1 MFFKQ
6 TLNSKLEE
14 VRKYLPVSLATTF
27 SNISPFIQSAE
38 VNFILPLLGQK
49 LYDLALKFYDSPTP
63 LPEGITLE
71 SSPKYTILIEHIQRS
86 LINLTYWASFDFMN
100 VLMNDSGF
108 HRQESDTEKSLFK
121 YQEDSLKAGFKNNG
135 FDGLDTMLEFIE
147 ANMEAFPLFAE
158 SQNYTG
164 RKTSLIPNTGVFN
177 KIFNINNSRLV
188 FLKINR
194 YITQVEDFEI
204 QAVLGAALFSRVKS
218 EMAKSLPEDKITR
231 LIPYIKKPLVHLS
244 IAKAGFHLGI
254 NVTDKGLFFEYQNA
268 TQQNSY
274 VTTPLSD
281 QQYFALAR
289 TSENVGL
296 AYMDRLT
303 GFLSAYA
310 SDYPEYVLPGG
321 SPLVRNNRGKTS
333 FWV

>member
-1 MFFKQ
+1 MFFKP
-6 TLNSKLEE
+6 TLNAKLEE

-49 LYDLALKFYDSPTP
+49 LYDLAHKFYDSPTP
-63 LPEGITLE
+63 LPEGITVE
-71 SSPKYTILIEHIQRS
+71 TSPKYTILIEHIQRS

-158 SQNYTG
+158 SQNYTE

-204 QAVLGAALFSRVKS
+204 QAVLGAALFARVKS
-218 EMAKSLPEDKITR
+218 EMAKTLPDDKITR
-231 LIPYIKKPLVHLS
+231 LIPYIQKPLVHLS
-244 IAKAGFHLGI
+244 IARAGFHLGI
-254 NVTDKGLFFEYQNA
+254 NVTDKGLFFESQNA

-303 GFLSAYA
+303 GFLSAHA